1 MNAYNDIQEP
11 EPDDV
16 VELAH
21 EIWALSNLAPGE
33 GITDAVDRIVPLLLQ
48 LKQSTLTH
56 CASS

>member
-11 EPDDV
+11 EHDDV

-21 EIWALSNLAPGE
+21 EIWALSNLVPGE

-48 LKQSTLTH
+48 LKQSTLPH